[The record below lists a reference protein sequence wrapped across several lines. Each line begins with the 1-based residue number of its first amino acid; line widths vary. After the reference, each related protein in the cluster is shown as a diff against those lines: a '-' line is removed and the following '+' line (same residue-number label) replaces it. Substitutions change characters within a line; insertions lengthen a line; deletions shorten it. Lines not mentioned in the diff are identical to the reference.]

1 MTNHCFVN
9 TLDFLVL
16 QGHRSFNAAVSDWYS
31 ESNGYS
37 YNGGISGAGHFT
49 QMVSRFGV
57 SADNFMIVFALC
69 TMGGLTRGTP
79 GSTCQRAQ
87 SAGHTG
93 LMITI
98 HPGLAPTTCTQSC
111 CLAVCLCRC
120 GRAPPNWAAATPP
133 AVAAPSMF
141 ATTTLPATTWAVC
154 NRTSSRHATR
164 HATRLQRGQCYCC
177 CSLFLHPLSACAPNA
192 AGSGS

>member
-79 GSTCQRAQ
+79 SSTYQHAQ
-87 SAGHTG
+87 SAGHIG

-98 HPGLAPTTCTQSC
+98 HPSLAPTNSTRSC
-111 CLAVCLCRC
+111 CLDFCLTGVEEHHSVGLRLLFL
-120 GRAPPNWAAATPP
+120 RWQPPLRLQLQPCWQLRGPCATERLPTTQLGVQCN
-133 AVAAPSMF
+133 AVAACF
-141 ATTTLPATTWAVC
+141 CIRCQFVHLLLQAAAPA
-154 NRTSSRHATR
+154 
-164 HATRLQRGQCYCC
+164 
-177 CSLFLHPLSACAPNA
+177 
-192 AGSGS
+192 